1 MVGRG
6 SFATEGFACSWR
18 IILAM
23 LRNQFILGEAWGCG
37 LCPPSRVQLSVWTK
51 PPVTK
56 QLQPESG
63 SLSRVLNLPPNSS
76 VECNTPLTSSTLRVL
91 EKHVP

>member
-6 SFATEGFACSWR
+6 SFATGGFASSWR

-37 LCPPSRVQLSVWTK
+37 LCPPPRVQLSVWTK

-63 SLSRVLNLPPNSS
+63 SLSRVLNLPPN
-76 VECNTPLTSSTLRVL
+76 TPLTSSTLRVR